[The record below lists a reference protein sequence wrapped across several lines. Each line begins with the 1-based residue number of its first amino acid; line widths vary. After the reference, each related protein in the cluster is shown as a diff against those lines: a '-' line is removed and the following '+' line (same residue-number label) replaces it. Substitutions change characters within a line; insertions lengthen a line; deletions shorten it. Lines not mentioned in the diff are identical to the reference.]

1 MSRPYDW
8 YPLASTDPVP
18 GDPDVVHSVGIAYR
32 EVAQAILDA
41 RANLLAIAD
50 MDGMTSEAVE
60 EIGTKAKEIAEEISK
75 VRTRYQETGD
85 ALIEYQV
92 ALRGAQAD
100 ADDALVRARAAH
112 EASETQR
119 RTQAIYLEQDPS
131 SAPHAQMRAD
141 EAEYAAQV
149 AEGRLA
155 TAASD
160 LADAVRRRGAA
171 AARAP
176 AAVSNVNAPGGV
188 KDGGGG
194 CRGADMMQ
202 AISDVAS
209 IVAAVAGVLALVL
222 AWVPGLGAALAAVAL
237 IAGAVA
243 LVADVFLAS
252 HGDAGWGNV
261 VMGVLG
267 LVTFGVGRVVGTSLK
282 VGSRGVQAAARVRAD
297 QVFRAASGPAGVRL
311 GARRLLN
318 DLGMSRW
325 GMRATQRV
333 AGEVAAARSLR
344 QVASEALSL
353 RAIGRDTLSELQG
366 FRQFRSLNWST
377 FREAVVE
384 VPGAQG
390 KFLALVGFGA
400 EGRGLASVGLAD
412 PSLLRNVVPAGAT
425 PATASALVSSYDE
438 LQSAIRYGGVAAN
451 FTIGN
456 AATAAGNTMV
466 SSVKLVDDKVMTPT
480 PGAPQ
485 SVLNLN

>member
-160 LADAVRRRGAA
+160 LADAVRRGGAA
-171 AARAP
+171 TPRRRAP
-176 AAVSNVNAPGGV
+176 RRRSARSSPRTGSRT
-188 KDGGGG
+188 GGG
-194 CRGADMMQ
+194 R
-202 AISDVAS
+202 
-209 IVAAVAGVLALVL
+209 
-222 AWVPGLGAALAAVAL
+222 
-237 IAGAVA
+237 
-243 LVADVFLAS
+243 
-252 HGDAGWGNV
+252 
-261 VMGVLG
+261 
-267 LVTFGVGRVVGTSLK
+267 T
-282 VGSRGVQAAARVRAD
+282 
-297 QVFRAASGPAGVRL
+297 
-311 GARRLLN
+311 GAR
-318 DLGMSRW
+318 
-325 GMRATQRV
+325 T
-333 AGEVAAARSLR
+333 
-344 QVASEALSL
+344 
-353 RAIGRDTLSELQG
+353 
-366 FRQFRSLNWST
+366 
-377 FREAVVE
+377 
-384 VPGAQG
+384 
-390 KFLALVGFGA
+390 
-400 EGRGLASVGLAD
+400 
-412 PSLLRNVVPAGAT
+412 
-425 PATASALVSSYDE
+425 
-438 LQSAIRYGGVAAN
+438 
-451 FTIGN
+451 
-456 AATAAGNTMV
+456 
-466 SSVKLVDDKVMTPT
+466 
-480 PGAPQ
+480 
-485 SVLNLN
+485 